1 VGKEAICFSG
11 DASFMILIKPPRD
24 MQMNGASQLL
34 PDSSIAAG
42 TKNVTEN

>member
-1 VGKEAICFSG
+1 
-11 DASFMILIKPPRD
+11 MIFIKLLTD